1 MTKEQA
7 LVKINK
13 VLTKY
18 RKSLRSKMKTLI
30 SILIVALTGCAS
42 KPEPVEWCKIH
53 EGDISD
59 RRVPLRLSGCPSIK
73 DGYTNQS
80 HLRKFQQDVGI
91 RTMRVE
97 VKK

>member
-1 MTKEQA
+1 
-7 LVKINK
+7 
-13 VLTKY
+13 
-18 RKSLRSKMKTLI
+18 MKALI
-30 SILIVALTGCAS
+30 SILLVTLAGCAS
-42 KPEPVEWCKIH
+42 KPQPVEWCKQY
-53 EGDISD
+53 EGDIAD

-80 HLRKFQQDVGI
+80 HLRRFQQDVGI